1 MAVKRLT
8 TEEMVQASGPW
19 VTEGSEAR
27 KAILAVPVLH
37 GLLPKVEAA
46 HVALLDAQPGPNNP
60 RLAALQAEEQ
70 ALDLEHDTLIR
81 GTHMLLTA
89 LSLLSGSP
97 EAAEGLL
104 RLRDFLLPQG
114 LEVTQAT
121 YRAEAGAGELLKK
134 RLGDDASVKKQLKE
148 IPVLSAKQSL
158 WTFVEGWLGRAKK
171 LGELENERAQIAA
184 PGGPSDGAK
193 LVAARNQWI
202 RAVNA
207 LVANGELAELDAAT
221 DRLIFGAL
229 RLAEKAAD
237 RRGKVAVEAE
247 EEPEGSGGGKPAGG

>member
-19 VTEGSEAR
+19 VTEGTDAR
-27 KAILAVPVLH
+27 NAILAVPVLA
-37 GLLPKVEAA
+37 GLLPKVEAG
-46 HVALLDAQPGPNNP
+46 HEALLAAQPGQDSP

-70 ALDLEHDTLIR
+70 AIDLEHDTLIR
-81 GTHMLLTA
+81 GVHMLLTA
-89 LSLLSGSP
+89 LSLLSGSA
-97 EAAEGLL
+97 EAAETLL

-121 YRAEAGAGELLKK
+121 YRAEAGAAELLKT
-134 RLGDDASVKKQLKE
+134 RLAGDASIKKQLKE
-148 IPVLSAKQSL
+148 IPVQSQKQSL
-158 WTFVEGWLGRAKK
+158 WTFVEGWMARAKK
-171 LGELENERAQIAA
+171 LGELEYERAQIAS
-184 PGGPSDGAK
+184 PTGPSDGAK

-207 LVANGELAELDAAT
+207 LVANGELAELDGAT
-221 DRLIFGAL
+221 DRVVFGAL

-237 RRGKVAVEAE
+237 RRVKAPVEAD
-247 EEPEGSGGGKPAGG
+247 EEPEGPKPPLG

>member
-19 VTEGSEAR
+19 VTEGSDAR
-27 KAILAVPVLH
+27 KAIVAVPVLQ
-37 GLLPKVEAA
+37 GLLPRVDAA
-46 HVALLDAQPGPNNP
+46 HKALLEAQPGPNNP
-60 RLAALQAEEQ
+60 RLAALQTEEQ
-70 ALDLEHDTLIR
+70 TLDLEHDTLIR

-97 EAAEGLL
+97 EAAEQLL

-114 LEVTQAT
+114 LEVTQST

-134 RLGDDASVKKQLKE
+134 RLADDASLKKQLKE
-148 IPVLSAKQSL
+148 IPVHHAKQSL
-158 WTFVEGWLGRAKK
+158 WTVVEGWLARANR
-171 LGELENERAQIAA
+171 LGELENERAQIA
-184 PGGPSDGAK
+184 PPNGPSDGAR

-207 LVANGELAELDAAT
+207 LVANGELAELDATT

-237 RRGKVAVEAE
+237 RRVKAPVQAD
-247 EEPEGSGGGKPAGG
+247 EEPKAAGGGKPPGA